1 MTHKLLVSVA
11 TTFTLALGTASA
23 FADVPM
29 PECVNNPACNQGGGC
44 SGSALPS
51 GTPAGA
57 GIAALLAATALLAG
71 RRRAR

>member
-1 MTHKLLVSVA
+1 MTRKLLLSVA
-11 TTFTLALGTASA
+11 TTLTLGLGTANA

-44 SGSALPS
+44 SVSSLPAQ
-51 GTPAGA
+51 GGIAGA
-57 GIAALLAATALLAG
+57 LALTAAAALLAG